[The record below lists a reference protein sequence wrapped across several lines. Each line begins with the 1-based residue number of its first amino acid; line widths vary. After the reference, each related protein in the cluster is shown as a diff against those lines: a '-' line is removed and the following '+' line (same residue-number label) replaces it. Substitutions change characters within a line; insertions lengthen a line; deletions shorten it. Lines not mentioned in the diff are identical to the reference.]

1 MMVRIAALAFV
12 VGMVGCK
19 KADKPAAD
27 HKPAVAAPTAGTV
40 ENGVRKIPVEAN
52 NDGYK
57 PDKILG
63 KPGEKLDLVFTRTAE
78 SDCISKL
85 VTPDK
90 QTVEL
95 PLNKPVD
102 VNVTLPQSGELAFA
116 CGMDMFHGTV
126 VAQP

>member
-1 MMVRIAALAFV
+1 MLRIAALVIV
-12 VGMVGCK
+12 VGIVGCK
-19 KADKPAAD
+19 KEDKAKPAD
-27 HKPAVAAPTAGTV
+27 PKPAVATQTAGTV

-57 PDKILG
+57 PDKIIG
-63 KPGEKLDLVFTRTAE
+63 KPGEKLDLVFTRTSEA
-78 SDCISKL
+78 DCISQL

-90 QTVEL
+90 QTVAL

-102 VNVTLPQSGELAFA
+102 VNITVPASGQLAFA
-116 CGMDMFHGTV
+116 CGMDMFHGSI